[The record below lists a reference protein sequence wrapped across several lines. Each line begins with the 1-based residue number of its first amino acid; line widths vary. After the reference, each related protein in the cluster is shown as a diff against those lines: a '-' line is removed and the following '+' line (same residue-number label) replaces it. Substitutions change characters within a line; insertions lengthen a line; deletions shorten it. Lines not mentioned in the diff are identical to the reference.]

1 MGVIKHVGGE
11 RGCEIAIEHEL
22 TASSAMT
29 MLRRAPA
36 NRALRKWVLESYDHE
51 FEEHHYCA

>member
-1 MGVIKHVGGE
+1 
-11 RGCEIAIEHEL
+11 
-22 TASSAMT
+22 MT

-51 FEEHHYCA
+51 IEEHHYCA